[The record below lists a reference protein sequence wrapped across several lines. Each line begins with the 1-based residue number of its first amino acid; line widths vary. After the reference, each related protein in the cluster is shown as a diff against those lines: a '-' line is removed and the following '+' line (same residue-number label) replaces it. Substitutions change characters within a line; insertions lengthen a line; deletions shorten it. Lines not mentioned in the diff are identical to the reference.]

1 MTSKY
6 RVYQK
11 RGTRTKKSILF
22 VVREGNVPIIR
33 TTKTVRQQFLV
44 RGSWKVIM
52 YHFCCTFPVV
62 YQEYVS
68 FFVRELICTKKNS
81 TRNGSYQFFVSGTL
95 RLAYMLFSVHIVR
108 CTENNGTYHMR
119 YSKNT
124 YILAIFWYV
133 YRKFSVHGIVHDI
146 FGTQNVIMKL
156 LKIQIFLNSACTA
169 WISNK
174 HHGRIRGQINWYYA
188 KCR

>member
-1 MTSKY
+1 M
-6 RVYQK
+6 
-11 RGTRTKKSILF
+11 
-22 VVREGNVPIIR
+22 
-33 TTKTVRQQFLV
+33 
-44 RGSWKVIM
+44 IM

-68 FFVRELICTKKNS
+68 FLVHEMICTKKNS

-119 YSKNT
+119 YSKNI

-156 LKIQIFLNSACTA
+156 LKIQIFINSACTV
-169 WISNK
+169 
-174 HHGRIRGQINWYYA
+174 
-188 KCR
+188 